1 MKKKRIIARLD
12 IKGPHLIKS
21 INLEGL
27 KKVGSPEIYAKKYY
41 NQKADELVFIDTVAT
56 LYGRNQLHDIIAET
70 SKEIFIPLTVGGG
83 IRSIDDAEKSFAS
96 GADKIFINSQAV
108 KNPNFINELS
118 KRFGNQSIVVNM
130 EVKKIQKNKWEVFIT
145 NGRDRT
151 GLIASDWIKKCE
163 DLGAGEIMITSI
175 DKEGT
180 GKGADL
186 DLVKN
191 LQNLT
196 TLPIIYS
203 GGVGSLKDIKLL
215 DELKIDAIA
224 LSRVIHY
231 DILEIDKIKQDI
243 K

>member
-12 IKGPHLIKS
+12 IKGSNLIKS

-27 KKVGSPEIYAKKYY
+27 KKVGSPDIYAKKYY

-56 LYGRNQLHDIIAET
+56 LYGRNQLHDIITET

-83 IRSIDDAEKSFAS
+83 IRSIEDAEKSFMS

-108 KNPNFINELS
+108 KYPNFISELS
-118 KRFGNQSIVVNM
+118 KKFGNQSVVVNM
-130 EVKKIQKNKWEVFIT
+130 EVKKIEENKWEVFIT

-163 DLGAGEIMITSI
+163 DLGAGEIMVTSI

-186 DLVKN
+186 ELIKNIQDL
-191 LQNLT
+191 T
-196 TLPIIYS
+196 SLPVIYS

-231 DILEIDKIKQDI
+231 DILEINKIK
-243 K
+243 KELK